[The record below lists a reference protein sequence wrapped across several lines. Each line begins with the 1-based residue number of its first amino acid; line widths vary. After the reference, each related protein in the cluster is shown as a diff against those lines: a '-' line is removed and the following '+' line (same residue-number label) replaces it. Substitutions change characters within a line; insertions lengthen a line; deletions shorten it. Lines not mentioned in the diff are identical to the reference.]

1 MSHHIYDGTMSHSI
15 KSAERVLKLFE
26 HFATV
31 QQPANI
37 KQLSEA
43 LAMPQSSTS
52 MLVKNLVA
60 LGYLEHRVNDRTYWP
75 TLRLALLGDWMTSGL
90 DLRTPFVNACQA
102 ISEKLGE
109 VTFLAI
115 QNGIFS
121 QYVLVLDPSLSRSM
135 SIQSG
140 IMRPL
145 TRTSTG
151 ICFLSRL
158 HDDEVGRIARRINVE
173 IMDADFRRSER
184 EVIDD
189 VNAMRQDGYFH
200 AQGFME
206 PGIDSIAKLVDNG
219 SDATPMA
226 IAVGGPSEN
235 LVAKKDLILDALD
248 SLRDTLSSGAAIEPP
263 PEQTSDVLERIEALS
278 KGYKN

>member
-1 MSHHIYDGTMSHSI
+1 MSHSI

-26 HFATV
+26 YFAAD

-43 LAMPQSSTS
+43 LSMPQSSTS

-60 LGYLEHRVNDRTYWP
+60 LGYLEYRVKSRTYWP

-90 DLRTPFVNACQA
+90 NLRMPFVNACQA
-102 ISEKLGE
+102 IAETCGE

-121 QYVLVLDPSLSRSM
+121 QYVLVLDPALSHSM
-135 SIQSG
+135 HIESG

-158 HDDEVGRIARRINVE
+158 TGEEIGRITRRINSE
-173 IMDADFRRSER
+173 ITVDDFKRSER
-184 EVIDD
+184 DVIDD
-189 VNAMRQDGYFH
+189 VNMMRRDGYFH
-200 AQGFME
+200 ADGFME
-206 PGIDSIAKLVDNG
+206 PGIASIAKLAENVGD
-219 SDATPMA
+219 TMPLA
-226 IAVGGPSEN
+226 IAVGGRTDD
-235 LVAKKDLILDALD
+235 LAAKKDLILDALD
-248 SLRDTLSSGAAIEPP
+248 SLRDTLTSGSAIEP
-263 PEQTSDVLERIEALS
+263 ETRKKSEIMERLQAMIDE
-278 KGYKN
+278 N